1 MLEHTFIGLGDNV
14 DGAVLLLRFLS
25 GSATDALLNT
35 FHQKLTGLPAQIDRK
50 GVDLVQLLLTQLRG
64 SHFYG
69 GVSDFGEAGMVR

>member
-14 DGAVLLLRFLS
+14 DGAVLLLNFLR
-25 GSATDALLNT
+25 GSAADALLNT
-35 FHQKLTGLPAQIDRK
+35 FHQKLTGLAAQIDRK

-69 GVSDFGEAGMVR
+69 GVFDLEEAGMVF